1 MALND
6 HQMFSKEEVRSIIDE
21 VIAATR
27 REGFDPV
34 ADIEA
39 FHTKFGLAY
48 EGKSRGLTG
57 ELADFRLKF
66 MYEELDEYNVAMASL
81 RGLLADPREAK
92 DEAAITELLEHMLDA
107 LVDLVYVAI
116 GTSYLHGFDFREA
129 WRRVQHANMQK
140 VRAQRAEDSKR
151 GTTFDV
157 VKPSG
162 WTPPSHTDLVEDH
175 AHRKYSSTG
184 NSPFFDERCN
194 ITQEQIDACR
204 PCNPPS
210 SPSRDSSPDLQVSN
224 PDDSGQYH

>member
-116 GTSYLHGFDFREA
+116 GTSYLHGFNFREA
-129 WRRVQHANMQK
+129 WRRVQDANMQK
-140 VRAQRAEDSKR
+140 VRAERAEDSKR

-157 VKPSG
+157 VKPPG
-162 WTPPSHTDLVEDH
+162 WTAPSHTDLVEDH
-175 AHRKYSSTG
+175 AHRKYTAEDRST
-184 NSPFFDERCN
+184 FLDERCN
-194 ITQEQIDACR
+194 VTGEYHVDSTV
-204 PCNPPS
+204 NPP
-210 SPSRDSSPDLQVSN
+210 PRAITNPGIDLQVPD